1 MRFVKDLQG
10 FLESEIDVLESEMK
24 DFGSEEDLAMK
35 LKVLKDILKFLNE
48 YSQEFEN
55 KNKNKEVK
63 K

>member
-1 MRFVKDLQG
+1 
-10 FLESEIDVLESEMK
+10 MK

-55 KNKNKEVK
+55 KNKEVK

>member
-1 MRFVKDLQG
+1 MKVIKDLQG
-10 FLESEIDVLESEMK
+10 FLESEIDVIESEMK
-24 DFGSEEDLAMK
+24 DFGNEEDLAMK

-48 YSQEFEN
+48 YIQEFEN

>member
-1 MRFVKDLQG
+1 MRLIKDLQG
-10 FLESEIDVLESEMK
+10 FLESEIDVIESEMK

-35 LKVLKDILKFLNE
+35 LKALKDILKFLSE
-48 YSQEFEN
+48 YSLTLEN